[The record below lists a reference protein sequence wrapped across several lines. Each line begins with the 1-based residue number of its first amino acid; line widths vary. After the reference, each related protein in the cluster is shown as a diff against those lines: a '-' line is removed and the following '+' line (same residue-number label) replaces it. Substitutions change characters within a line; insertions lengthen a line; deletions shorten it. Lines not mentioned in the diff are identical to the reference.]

1 MPHLPF
7 KEHCLFCDRL
17 LCCNEAILE
26 RYPFL
31 DLLLPREG
39 ALLLE
44 VVNLEMGNSVKWF
57 LLNIVSGQTTSDA
70 LWK

>member
-1 MPHLPF
+1 M
-7 KEHCLFCDRL
+7 
-17 LCCNEAILE
+17 AILE

-31 DLLLPREG
+31 DLLLLREG